1 MRNKRSKRTR
11 QSQMTD
17 WKKAKRARNK
27 AGYVHV
33 SGYADQATAPAIQ
46 DKLLTAEEVD
56 KIIEGKG
63 KDDGS

>member
-1 MRNKRSKRTR
+1 
-11 QSQMTD
+11 MTD

-33 SGYADQATAPAIQ
+33 SGYTDQASAPAIQ

-56 KIIEGKG
+56 RKIAEKEAEEG
-63 KDDGS
+63 